1 MKKIKF
7 GFIIVLALTLTACK
21 SHDDD
26 ISEQEFED
34 MMSEILDEEVVDYDY
49 CDDLTLDDF
58 DSFLGLDFNTAETE
72 IVDAMGSPSDR
83 DFTEDKTRLKYFY
96 KDTKRVPVTVYVN
109 AESGEIETIFMEI
122 LGLDDAFFQDVMK
135 AEEDFNIDACHLD
148 LFGMQPKEVT
158 SIFGQADKDNIE
170 EDSVEEGVRHLV
182 YYTDDDKIAISFK
195 FYHSQNNMMSSL
207 TVDWFH

>member
-83 DFTEDKTRLKYFY
+83 DFTEDRQ
-96 KDTKRVPVTVYVN
+96 
-109 AESGEIETIFMEI
+109 G
-122 LGLDDAFFQDVMK
+122 
-135 AEEDFNIDACHLD
+135 
-148 LFGMQPKEVT
+148 
-158 SIFGQADKDNIE
+158 
-170 EDSVEEGVRHLV
+170 
-182 YYTDDDKIAISFK
+182 
-195 FYHSQNNMMSSL
+195 
-207 TVDWFH
+207 